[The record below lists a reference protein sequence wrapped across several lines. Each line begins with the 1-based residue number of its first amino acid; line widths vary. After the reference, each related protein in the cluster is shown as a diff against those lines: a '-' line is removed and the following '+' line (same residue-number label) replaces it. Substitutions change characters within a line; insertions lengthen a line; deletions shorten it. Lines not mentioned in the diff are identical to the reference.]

1 MAVIEKSK
9 SEPVGKKIPNLER
22 YCPQLCL
29 RTIQTMRSSPETKRK
44 KKKSIDNTNS
54 TKEGNSD
61 DMWKCK
67 SCKEIRHG
75 QDDDE
80 NRWIVCDACDGNYHL
95 QCSGIY
101 YDEEPYYEIEIENKL
116 FLCVEYE

>member
-1 MAVIEKSK
+1 MAVIEKQKRTCGEKNSK
-9 SEPVGKKIPNLER
+9 PGEVLSSTMLEE
-22 YCPQLCL
+22 
-29 RTIQTMRSSPETKRK
+29 QTMRSSPETKRK